1 MPGKEMDKGRKKPSI
16 LHIVKPCAVGTPPKE
31 NHSPSSK
38 SKRSLPAYRRA
49 KGAGKSPCTAQAQAA
64 PLRRNRIERHLAGSS
79 KRSESSAQRGK
90 GVNHSGCPCSRRSP
104 FHIWY
109 FSAFPAYSPHGER
122 GGKEPVGPV
131 RTGAAL
137 AGFGRWG
144 ALPAAGC
151 FAPEQAGQK

>member
-1 MPGKEMDKGRKKPSI
+1 MPGIEMDKGRKKPSI
-16 LHIVKPCAVGTPPKE
+16 LHIVKPCAVGMPPKE
-31 NHSPSSK
+31 NIAHPPNQSAAC
-38 SKRSLPAYRRA
+38 RLTGEQRER
-49 KGAGKSPCTAQAQAA
+49 KSPCTAQAQAA